1 MRRFLC
7 LVSLLL
13 VSGVQGFDILIDDIP
28 EALDHKDILLEG
40 IEFSELHRN
49 GRYKR
54 SDISSEE
61 DGEEVDTGDEVTL
74 QSYRVDSRI
83 TSHFV
88 NTRIRSKVV
97 NNAKRTKT
105 VEFDIKIPKG
115 AFINNFTMNVNG
127 ITFSGSIKE
136 KSVARSLFSQA
147 RAKGKAAG
155 LVRTN
160 AMDMENFKADL
171 SVPPGSKVQFE
182 INYQETLR
190 RKLGIYEHIIHLEPG
205 KLAKKFQ
212 VDVHISEPQG
222 LRLVSVPDSLG
233 DHFAGLVNITK
244 EDKRAHISFKPTVDQ
259 QRKCPNC
266 PKTAVDGNF
275 IVKYDTKR
283 DSSSELQLFNGYFLH
298 FFAPENLSPLPKN
311 ILFVIDVSG
320 SMWGLKMRQ
329 TVQAMQTILD
339 DLRSDDQFSVIDF
352 NHNVR
357 CWREEL
363 VEASSIQT
371 EDAKQYIR
379 DIQPGGGT
387 NINEALLRAIF
398 ILKEAHSRGM
408 LEPNSI
414 SLIVLVSDGD
424 PTVGELKLSKIQKN
438 VKKEMRDD
446 FSLHALGIGFDV
458 DYDFLERIAQ
468 ENHGMAQ
475 RIYGNQDTSKQLK
488 EFYNQVSTP
497 LLKNIEFIY
506 PHESVSDVTQN
517 SFNTFYGGDEIVVA
531 GKVGPQSAQVL
542 QSIVQAT
549 AANANLIVDTLA
561 EAEEMDQ
568 FLKESKYAFPDFA
581 KQYWAHL
588 TINQLLAERNLA
600 PSAAL
605 KRNITR
611 TILQLSVEHH
621 LVTPLTAMLIENA
634 DGDERMLAD
643 SPRDPKRGC
652 CPSSVVVGTK
662 IPPPTFVP
670 VARSSPP
677 PEAKKGPT
685 SIIPIDDPSETASD
699 PTPTDSSPTDPIAVK
714 LVDGDPHFIIHLPE
728 SQTFVC
734 FNIDSQ
740 PGRILNLIS
749 DPELGVV
756 VNGQL
761 VGSKMFK
768 NNKLSTYLGTVGLHF
783 RKENMKIEISTEK
796 ITLKYATQFIV
807 MSWEENSRVTQ
818 NSFTVSVLK
827 NKKVTITLNEEL
839 SFTLLLHRVWKK
851 HPVNVDYLGVYIP
864 PTNQF
869 SPMVHGLLGQFMHEP
884 KVRIYN
890 VRPGSKPE
898 KPEASMD
905 VKGHTLTVTSGVQK
919 DIRTDGAAGTDVR
932 CWFVHNSGK
941 GFIDGHYKD
950 YLVPHLYSSLKR
962 P

>member
-1 MRRFLC
+1 MKRFLC
-7 LVSLLL
+7 LLVLFL
-13 VSGVQGFDILIDDIP
+13 VSEVRSFDIILEELP
-28 EALDHKDILLEG
+28 EAEEFLLEAL
-40 IEFSELHRN
+40 EFSELHRN

-54 SDISSEE
+54 STTSSEE
-61 DGEEVDTGDEVTL
+61 DGEEVDTGDAVTL

-88 NTRIRSKVV
+88 NTKIRSKVV
-97 NNAKRTKT
+97 NNDKRSRA
-105 VEFDIKIPKG
+105 VSFDIKIPKD

-136 KSVARSLFSQA
+136 KSVARSMFSQA

-171 SVPPGSKVQFE
+171 SVPPGTKVIFE

-190 RKLGIYEHIIHLEPG
+190 RKLGNYEHVIHLEPG
-205 KLAKKFQ
+205 KLAKNLQ
-212 VDVHISEPQG
+212 VDVYITEPQG
-222 LRLVSVPDSLG
+222 IEYILVPNSLG
-233 DHFAGLVNITK
+233 HHFTGIVNVSK
-244 EDKRAHISFKPTVDQ
+244 EEKRAHISFRPTVDQ
-259 QRKCPNC
+259 QRKCPDC
-266 PKTAVDGNF
+266 SATAVDGNF
-275 IVKYDTKR
+275 VVKYDTKR
-283 DSSSELQLFNGYFLH
+283 ETSSELQIFNGYFLH

-339 DLRSDDQFSVIDF
+339 DLRPDDQFSVIDF

-363 VEASSIQT
+363 VDASSIQT

-379 DIQPGGGT
+379 EIQPGGGT

-398 ILKEAHSRGM
+398 ILKEAQGRGM
-408 LEPNSI
+408 LDPDSI

-438 VKKEMRDD
+438 VKKEMQDD

-468 ENHGMAQ
+468 ENHGMAK

-488 EFYNQVSTP
+488 EFYKQVSTP
-497 LLKNIEFIY
+497 LLKNIQFVY
-506 PHESVSDVTQN
+506 PHESVTDVTQN
-517 SFNTFYGGDEIVVA
+517 AFNTFYGGDEIVVA
-531 GKVGPQSAQVL
+531 GKVNPAETQVFE
-542 QSIVQAT
+542 SIVSAT
-549 AANANLIVDTLA
+549 AKKSNLLLNTVA
-561 EAEEMDQ
+561 ELEELDE
-568 FLKESKYAFPDFA
+568 FLKESKHAFPDFA

-611 TILQLSVEHH
+611 TILQLSVDHH
-621 LVTPLTAMLIENA
+621 LVTPLTAMLIENSES
-634 DGDERMLAD
+634 DERMLAD

-652 CPSSVVVGTK
+652 CPTTSIVGTK
-662 IPPPTFVP
+662 FNPGYTPQPFPTL
-670 VARSSPP
+670 SPMQP
-677 PEAKKGPT
+677 TTPHQLLKGPT
-685 SIIPIDDPSETASD
+685 DMIPIDTTENPVPLTQ
-699 PTPTDSSPTDPIAVK
+699 TTTN
-714 LVDGDPHFIIHLPE
+714 VDGDPHFIVHLPK
-728 SQTFVC
+728 SQMDVC

-740 PGRILNLIS
+740 PGKIFNMIS
-749 DPELGVV
+749 DPDTGVV

-761 VGSKMFK
+761 VGAKMMK
-768 NNKLSTYLGTVGLHF
+768 NNKLDTYFGIVGINF
-783 RKENMKIEISTEK
+783 RNENVKIEITTEK
-796 ITLKYATQFIV
+796 ISLKYSSQFII
-807 MSWEENSRVTQ
+807 MSWAETSRITHERL
-818 NSFTVSVLK
+818 TVSVQK
-827 NKKVTITLNEEL
+827 NKNVMITMNEEL
-839 SFTLLLHRVWKK
+839 SFVIRLHRVWKK
-851 HPVNVDYLGVYIP
+851 HPVNVDYLGIYIP
-864 PTNQF
+864 PSNKF
-869 SPMVHGLLGQFMHEP
+869 SPMVHGLLGQFIQDPE
-884 KVRIYN
+884 VQVYDL
-890 VRPGSKPE
+890 RPGSKPE
-898 KPEASMD
+898 KPEATMD
-905 VKGHTLTVTSGVQK
+905 VKGHKLVVTSGLQK
-919 DIRTDGAAGTDVR
+919 DLSSDGASGTDVR
-932 CWFVHNSGK
+932 CWFVHNNGK
-941 GFIDGHYKD
+941 GFIDGSYKD
-950 YLVPHLYSSLKR
+950 YLVPQLYSSLKR